1 MSDDTYT
8 PKAGSLAEKVCNYFR
23 IKPGATLTLDE
34 IRQTF
39 MTGRVNIPLAL
50 ENAIADGWIRRPTPL
65 SNIFAAGPM
74 LPGVVNP
81 SVISQPKPSKGT
93 GRGHSKLAHFDIDAI
108 QVDKGVPIPSGTVR
122 KKHESKWAPLLAKL
136 TAKGDSVA
144 LPDQYRGTIDSYI
157 RKLTKAR
164 PDKAPQFRTGRDD
177 NGVTR
182 IWRIA

>member
-23 IKPGATLTLDE
+23 LNPSHILDIDTIAE
-34 IRQTF
+34 DFGVAGSVVAALDRAVSH
-39 MTGRVNIPLAL
+39 GLLARSHGG
-50 ENAIADGWIRRPTPL
+50 EFT
-65 SNIFAAGPM
+65 AGPM
-74 LPGVVNP
+74 LPDVVNP
-81 SVISQPKPSKGT
+81 SVISQPKPRKGT

-136 TAKGDSVA
+136 TTKGDSVA